1 MSARSTGGGSI
12 SAALDLLGI
21 KIYCA
26 FPNKKATIISFFT
39 MERET
44 ALLFRSSDEKGSG
57 IISKVFHG
65 LSSPPSFAIPQSRL
79 RPIRCTR
86 HGPAWPVRKQR
97 IRSKESPDDSDSIQ

>member
-65 LSSPPSFAIPQSRL
+65 LSSPPSFAIPHYKGSA
-79 RPIRCTR
+79 IRCIR
-86 HGPAWPVRKQR
+86 HATGCPKRKQR
-97 IRSKESPDDSDSIQ
+97 IRSRKPPDD